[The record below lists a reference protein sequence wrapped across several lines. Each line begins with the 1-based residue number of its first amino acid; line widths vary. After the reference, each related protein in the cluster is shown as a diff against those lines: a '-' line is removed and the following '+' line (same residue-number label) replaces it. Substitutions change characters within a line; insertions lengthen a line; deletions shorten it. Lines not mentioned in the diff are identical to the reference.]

1 MAQLPRDS
9 SKPSV
14 FEIHL
19 ITQSI
24 CRNLTSGSIYACLQ
38 VSRAWY
44 ITFEPQLWHRVHLK
58 SIWQPSWPFKRAIL
72 HNAHR
77 IQHLDIE
84 ESFFLFLGSSQ
95 DRQEGITSP
104 CTNLKSLRI
113 MDTNI
118 DTHPRHQYHTK
129 WDRPSEDLN
138 SSDSTTP
145 ILTTG
150 SIEALT
156 VSADDPPVSYE
167 PNQIQAVLDIIDAN
181 PYIRSVELQ
190 LNCNS
195 TLFCMALLKSLS
207 RLRSLD
213 TFKWVFACFFDQRL
227 LWAFMWLLPDIQNLE
242 LLGHCTLQ
250 HHPEGADGSLEFFEH
265 VAQLIRADKLLP
277 AQENESSFTTITTS
291 EHPLKTFSIESSLS
305 FDSALPV
312 THYLTRSPRLTTLKL
327 PTVSCQLA
335 QDLVPIL
342 LSHCPDLRWIELCSS
357 TAELP
362 LDTALRLAQGYRLAG
377 FAVGL
382 EPTSVAPVVQ
392 ALREHSAQTLEH
404 FAIWRGS
411 ATYAADALALLTGF
425 PRLEYLYMLSG
436 EGTSALLSELV
447 GVEWGC
453 SAALRELRLGVYV
466 DSHGIAQTL
475 KRTRRGGL
483 ARTARAWPDSELR
496 DRVAQQTLQLFR
508 KLKQMPQLVRLKL
521 EWVST
526 VEMGRNTGLAA
537 MGEEEGKKM
546 TYADLGWMGARW
558 VWDDE
563 ALDPEIAAL
572 FD

>member
-1 MAQLPRDS
+1 MAQSPRDS

-44 ITFEPQLWHRVHLK
+44 ITFEPRLWHRVHLK

-84 ESFFLFLGSSQ
+84 E
-95 DRQEGITSP
+95 
-104 CTNLKSLRI
+104 I

-118 DTHPRHQYHTK
+118 DTHPRHH
-129 WDRPSEDLN
+129 
-138 SSDSTTP
+138 
-145 ILTTG
+145 
-150 SIEALT
+150 
-156 VSADDPPVSYE
+156 ADDPPVSYE

-250 HHPEGADGSLEFFEH
+250 HHPEGADGSVEFFEH
-265 VAQLIRADKLLP
+265 VAQLIRADKLLQ
-277 AQENESSFTTITTS
+277 AQENESSCTTITTS
-291 EHPLKTFSIESSLS
+291 EHPLKALSIESSLS

-382 EPTSVAPVVQ
+382 EPTSVASVVQ

-404 FAIWRGS
+404 FAIWRG
-411 ATYAADALALLTGF
+411 
-425 PRLEYLYMLSG
+425 
-436 EGTSALLSELV
+436 
-447 GVEWGC
+447 
-453 SAALRELRLGVYV
+453 
-466 DSHGIAQTL
+466 
-475 KRTRRGGL
+475 
-483 ARTARAWPDSELR
+483 
-496 DRVAQQTLQLFR
+496 
-508 KLKQMPQLVRLKL
+508 
-521 EWVST
+521 
-526 VEMGRNTGLAA
+526 
-537 MGEEEGKKM
+537 
-546 TYADLGWMGARW
+546 
-558 VWDDE
+558 
-563 ALDPEIAAL
+563 
-572 FD
+572 